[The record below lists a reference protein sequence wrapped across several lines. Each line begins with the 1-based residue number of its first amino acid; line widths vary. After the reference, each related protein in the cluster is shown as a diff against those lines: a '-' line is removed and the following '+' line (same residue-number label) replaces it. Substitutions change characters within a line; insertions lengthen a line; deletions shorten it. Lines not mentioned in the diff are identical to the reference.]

1 MIHFK
6 PFSDQNDNDIIVFI
20 LKSDEFC
27 QVPPLFLK
35 KKLASNFVWRNHI
48 WKWIILKGKNTE
60 IF

>member
-6 PFSDQNDNDIIVFI
+6 PFSDQNVKGIIVFT

-35 KKLASNFVWRNHI
+35 KKLASNFV
-48 WKWIILKGKNTE
+48 
-60 IF
+60 